1 MLSSPSSAH
10 SGHCDYAQGSKGNGF
25 RRPFKLFSDHDIMN
39 FLDLNEIPSEIDDVR
54 FLRYINDH
62 ERLVKGLFLP
72 FLFDHHT
79 SHITHHIGEGPVSP
93 IPVRPTRHLVFLWI
107 SPLVR
112 YLCARSAFSALNLG
126 RSSVFTSITLD
137 ADIDNFVN
145 AIDELSGPR
154 FWFQFLVAPSY
165 PLFEALSSFQN
176 ESSIDEFLRYLFF
189 FLSGAETCRFVA
201 CIIYIVS
208 CKYLNKAASILS
220 ISWRI
225 LKFDVFEFVAV
236 ITLSFISYTL
246 WAGILGSSTL
256 QILFY
261 IELFGLP
268 IWYFRTF
275 LRIGSFVLD
284 AVFKCL
290 LLWAKFNIT
299 APFEKRV
306 ARNVEGATAAA
317 VTLTPSHTSSLP
329 VRPPVH
335 PSSLNQSLPPPAPPA
350 QQLHGST
357 TTHQNST
364 PLELAAEQSPD
375 AVLSPGGGF
384 GKFIFGERFRMLSNP
399 QRCKMALRFLQML
412 VVTLFP
418 CTRCSP
424 VTSSSTHLLR
434 YLERARLALC

>member
-1 MLSSPSSAH
+1 M
-10 SGHCDYAQGSKGNGF
+10 
-25 RRPFKLFSDHDIMN
+25 
-39 FLDLNEIPSEIDDVR
+39 
-54 FLRYINDH
+54 
-62 ERLVKGLFLP
+62 
-72 FLFDHHT
+72 
-79 SHITHHIGEGPVSP
+79 
-93 IPVRPTRHLVFLWI
+93 
-107 SPLVR
+107 
-112 YLCARSAFSALNLG
+112 
-126 RSSVFTSITLD
+126 FTSITLD
-137 ADIDNFVN
+137 ADIDNFVD

-165 PLFEALSSFQN
+165 ALFEALSSFQN

-189 FLSGAETCRFVA
+189 FLSCAETCRFLA

-225 LKFDVFEFVAV
+225 LKFDFFEFGAV

-306 ARNVEGATAAA
+306 ARNVEDATVAA

-329 VRPPVH
+329 LRPPVH
-335 PSSLNQSLPPPAPPA
+335 PSSLNQSLPPPAPPT
-350 QQLHGST
+350 QQLHIST
-357 TTHQNST
+357 TTLQTST
-364 PLELAAEQSPD
+364 PLALAAELSPD

-399 QRCKMALRFLQML
+399 QRCEMALRVL
-412 VVTLFP
+412 
-418 CTRCSP
+418 
-424 VTSSSTHLLR
+424 
-434 YLERARLALC
+434 